1 MHISIAAEKVFEIAG
16 FPITNSMIATIVVSV
31 ALILFALF
39 YKSRLKIV
47 PSKFQVVVEMIV
59 GTIYDLAKSISPKH
73 ADEFFP
79 LVATIFIFVLFSNWF
94 GLIPGLPYVGFTETV
109 HGKEVFVPL
118 FRAATADLNTTL
130 ALATT
135 SMIAVWYYSIKHLGL
150 FAHLGKFI
158 NFKSPIG
165 AFVGILELVSEFSK
179 IISFA
184 FRLFGN
190 IFAGEVLLAVM
201 MFLIP
206 AIIPL
211 PFLGMEFFVG
221 FIQALVFSVL
231 TMVFISGS
239 LEAHG

>member
-1 MHISIAAEKVFEIAG
+1 ML
-16 FPITNSMIATIVVSV
+16 ATFVVTV
-31 ALILFALF
+31 LLIIFAVF
-39 YKSRLKIV
+39 YKSRLKVV
-47 PSKFQVVVEMIV
+47 PSKFQVVVEMLV

-79 LVATIFIFVLFSNWF
+79 LVTTIFIFVLFSNWF
-94 GLIPGLPYVGFTETV
+94 GLIPGLPYVGFTEV
-109 HGKEVFVPL
+109 VDGKEVFIPL

-130 ALATT
+130 ALAIT

-150 FAHLGKFI
+150 MSHLGKFI
-158 NFKSPIG
+158 NIKSPIG
-165 AFVGILELVSEFSK
+165 AFVGILELISEFSK

-201 MFLIP
+201 MFLVP